1 VYAHGERQWY
11 FERDGW
17 SKLNSDVRPS
27 RWNDAH
33 WTVQV
38 AVVSLVGLAIGA
50 LTSFLQ
56 THLSSPWNSIV
67 NSVTPWLLAA
77 FVVGAI
83 SNRLSRAVEYGFLV
97 TFLELVGYTVTASL
111 RGYPSGLAI
120 TLFWALSAVVGG
132 PVFGWAGMLWARG
145 SASRN
150 ALGAAILAGAF
161 LAEGTEVY
169 AIRFGD
175 AQSAILFWSLGVAT
189 VLILG
194 RAKGNLKSATVW
206 LAVTLPVGMLAEVV
220 LGLVYNQRY

>member
-1 VYAHGERQWY
+1 M
-11 FERDGW
+11 
-17 SKLNSDVRPS
+17 SSDVNTS
-27 RWNDAH
+27 RWNAAH
-33 WTVQV
+33 SIVRLV
-38 AVVSLVGLAIGA
+38 VVSLVGLAIGA

-56 THLSSPWNSIV
+56 THLNSPWNSLV

-77 FVVGAI
+77 FVVGAL
-83 SNRLSRAVEYGFLV
+83 SNGLVRAVEYGFLV
-97 TFLELVGYTVTASL
+97 TFLELVGYTVAASF
-111 RGYPSGLAI
+111 RSYPSGLAI

-145 SASRN
+145 STGRN

-169 AIRFGD
+169 AIRLGD

-194 RAKGNLKSATVW
+194 LAKKNLKSATVW
-206 LAVTLPVGMLAEVV
+206 LAVTLPAGILAEVV
-220 LGLVYNQRY
+220 LGLVYNQKY

>member
-1 VYAHGERQWY
+1 V
-11 FERDGW
+11 
-17 SKLNSDVRPS
+17 NTS
-27 RWNDAH
+27 RWNAAH
-33 WTVQV
+33 SIVRLV
-38 AVVSLVGLAIGA
+38 VVSLVGLAIGA

-56 THLSSPWNSIV
+56 THLNSPWNSLV

-77 FVVGAI
+77 FVVGAL
-83 SNRLSRAVEYGFLV
+83 SNGLVRAVEYGFLV
-97 TFLELVGYTVTASL
+97 TFLELVGYTVAASF
-111 RGYPSGLAI
+111 RSYPSGLAI

-145 SASRN
+145 STGRN

-169 AIRFGD
+169 AIRLGD

-194 RAKGNLKSATVW
+194 LAKKNLKSATVW
-206 LAVTLPVGMLAEVV
+206 LAVTLPAGILAEVV
-220 LGLVYNQRY
+220 LGLVYNQKY

>member
-1 VYAHGERQWY
+1 V
-11 FERDGW
+11 
-17 SKLNSDVRPS
+17 NSDVRTS

-56 THLSSPWNSIV
+56 THLSSPWNSLV

-77 FVVGAI
+77 FVVGALMD
-83 SNRLSRAVEYGFLV
+83 RLDRAVEYGFLV
-97 TFLELVGYTVTASL
+97 TILELVGYTVTASL

-145 SASRN
+145 STGRH

-169 AIRFGD
+169 AIRLD
-175 AQSAILFWSLGVAT
+175 DTQSAILFWSLGVAT
-189 VLILG
+189 VLTLG
-194 RAKGNLKSATVW
+194 LAKKNLKSATAW
-206 LAVTLPVGMLAEVV
+206 LAVTVPAGVVAEVV
-220 LGLVYNQRY
+220 LGLVYNQKY

>member
-1 VYAHGERQWY
+1 V
-11 FERDGW
+11 
-17 SKLNSDVRPS
+17 SSDVNTS
-27 RWNDAH
+27 RWNAAH
-33 WTVQV
+33 SIVRLV
-38 AVVSLVGLAIGA
+38 VVSLVGLAIGA

-56 THLSSPWNSIV
+56 THLNSPWNSLV

-77 FVVGAI
+77 FVVGAL
-83 SNRLSRAVEYGFLV
+83 SNGLVRAVEYGFLV
-97 TFLELVGYTVTASL
+97 TFLELVGYTVAASF
-111 RGYPSGLAI
+111 RSYPSGLAI

-145 SASRN
+145 STGRN

-169 AIRFGD
+169 AIRLGD

-194 RAKGNLKSATVW
+194 LAKKNLKSATVW
-206 LAVTLPVGMLAEVV
+206 LAVTLPAGILAEVV
-220 LGLVYNQRY
+220 LGLVYNQKY

>member
-1 VYAHGERQWY
+1 V
-11 FERDGW
+11 
-17 SKLNSDVRPS
+17 SSDVNTS
-27 RWNDAH
+27 RWNAAH
-33 WTVQV
+33 WIVRLV
-38 AVVSLVGLAIGA
+38 VVSLVGLAIGA

-56 THLSSPWNSIV
+56 THLNSPWNSLV

-77 FVVGAI
+77 FVVGAL
-83 SNRLSRAVEYGFLV
+83 SNGLVRAVEYGFLV
-97 TFLELVGYTVTASL
+97 TFLELVGYTVAASF
-111 RGYPSGLAI
+111 RSYPSGLAI

-145 SASRN
+145 STGRN

-169 AIRFGD
+169 AIRLGD

-194 RAKGNLKSATVW
+194 LAKKNLKSATVW
-206 LAVTLPVGMLAEVV
+206 LAVTLPAGILAEVV
-220 LGLVYNQRY
+220 LGLVYNQKY